1 MGKKL
6 LLFHNSFNYEVF
18 YPVEKIS
25 PFSISTITIQ
35 LKVVLCVLQF
45 GMLIEFL
52 FQKFPNWE
60 EITEAA
66 VGDLQVSEDIKI
78 VWIVVGSCLI
88 TFFSI
93 WLYASS

>member
-1 MGKKL
+1 
-6 LLFHNSFNYEVF
+6 
-18 YPVEKIS
+18 
-25 PFSISTITIQ
+25 
-35 LKVVLCVLQF
+35 
-45 GMLIEFL
+45 MLIEFL

-93 WLYASS
+93 